1 MNKGNILIV
10 EDDLLTATILKKHLS
25 NNDYNVI
32 AIANN
37 AQDAIEFVEK
47 GQPDLVLMDI
57 FLKDSIDGIEIANL
71 IRKHIDIPII
81 YLTADSSEET
91 IARAKITEAFSF
103 LVKPVNAKL
112 LITNVELALRR
123 QHLYHKQILETL
135 KKANDELEQKVKER
149 TAELEKALEELKKE
163 ISHRKQVE
171 KALRKA
177 DRLATIGKMSAI
189 LSHEIRNPLNSIKIN
204 TDILIQTL
212 TLPPKQYRRLQIIQ
226 KEVNRLDN
234 LLKEVLFFSR
244 NAELQYS
251 EFNLKLLID
260 SIYYQLKPTL
270 GGKNINF
277 SNELPDLTISAD
289 SEKLK
294 QVLLNLIINA
304 IDAIGENGSIKI
316 SSFVND
322 FVDIYIED
330 SGNGV
335 IEPDK
340 LFEPFYTTKTM
351 GTGLGLFISQNI
363 IEQHKGELKLLSSQP
378 GKTIFQIRLP
388 YKTNIKQNGKDSHN

>member
-10 EDDLLTATILKKHLS
+10 EDDLLSATILKKHLVK
-25 NNDYNVI
+25 NDYTVI

-37 AQDAIEFVEK
+37 ADDAIRFVEK
-47 GQPDLVLMDI
+47 GQPDLILMDI

-71 IRKHIDIPII
+71 IRKQIDIPII

-91 IARAKITEAFSF
+91 IARAKITDAFSY

-123 QHLYHKQILETL
+123 QHLYNKQILETL

-149 TAELEKALEELKKE
+149 TAELERALEELRKE
-163 ISHRKQVE
+163 ISHRRQVE
-171 KALRKA
+171 EALRKA

-204 TDILIQTL
+204 TDILVETL
-212 TLPPKQYRRLQIIQ
+212 NLPPNQYRRLQIIQ

-234 LLKEVLFFSR
+234 LLKEVLFLSR
-244 NAELQYS
+244 NAEPRYS
-251 EFNLKLLID
+251 EFNLKMLVD
-260 SIYYQLKPTL
+260 AIYNQIKPTL
-270 GGKNINF
+270 KEKNIDFIN
-277 SNELPDLTISAD
+277 NIPDLIISAD
-289 SEKLK
+289 SERLK
-294 QVLLNLIINA
+294 QVFLNLIINA
-304 IDAIGENGSIKI
+304 IDAIGNNGSIKI
-316 SSFVND
+316 SSLINE
-322 FVDIYIED
+322 FVDIYVED
-330 SGNGV
+330 SGGGV
-335 IEPDK
+335 PEPDK

-378 GKTIFQIRLP
+378 GKTVFQIRLP
-388 YKTNIKQNGKDSHN
+388 NKTNITQNGKNSHN

>member
-10 EDDLLTATILKKHLS
+10 EDDFLTATILKKHLTK
-25 NNDYNVI
+25 NDYNVI

-37 AQDAIEFVEK
+37 ANDAIKFVEK

-71 IRKHIDIPII
+71 IRKQIDIPII

-91 IARAKITEAFSF
+91 IARAKITDAFSY

-123 QHLYHKQILETL
+123 QHLYHRQILETL
-135 KKANDELEQKVKER
+135 KKVNDELEQKVKER
-149 TAELEKALEELKKE
+149 TAELEKALEELRNE

-171 KALRKA
+171 EALRKA

-204 TDILIQTL
+204 TDILVQTL
-212 TLPPKQYRRLQIIQ
+212 NLSPTQSRRLQIIQ

-244 NAELQYS
+244 TAELRYS
-251 EFNLKLLID
+251 EFNLRLLVD
-260 SIYYQLKPTL
+260 AIYHQIKPTL
-270 GGKNINF
+270 EEKHINF
-277 SNELPDLTISAD
+277 VNHLPDLTISAD

-294 QVLLNLIINA
+294 QVFLNLIINA
-304 IDAIGENGSIKI
+304 IDAIGDNGSIKI
-316 SSFVND
+316 SLLIND

-330 SGNGV
+330 SGSG
-335 IEPDK
+335 IPEPDK

-363 IEQHKGELKLLSSQP
+363 IEQHKGELKLVSSQP

-388 YKTNIKQNGKDSHN
+388 DKINIKQNGEDSHN